1 MLKSIFLPTVTKTH
15 TVKCVLWDISPK
27 QLLSV
32 VTDVDSYSQ
41 FLPLCKHSEILRHSP
56 CGKQFDATL
65 KVGMIRD
72 VLEEEYISRV
82 TVNIDEMTVEAT
94 SIKSI
99 SGWLENLS
107 SKWKLRP
114 IHSKQEEDD
123 SNSIRTDNQQNLTSK
138 NYAINEKHNNNNN
151 ILIGT
156 QIDFTVS
163 MDVSDPIISTTLDHT
178 LEEVAKGQV
187 KAFHQRCLEIQY

>member
-1 MLKSIFLPTVTKTH
+1 MLKSILLPTVTKTH

-41 FLPLCKHSEILRHSP
+41 FLPLCKHSQILRHSP
-56 CGKQFDATL
+56 CGTQFDATL
-65 KVGMIRD
+65 KVGMIQD

-82 TVNIDEMTVEAT
+82 TVNMDKLTVEAT

-107 SKWKLRP
+107 SQWKLKP
-114 IHSKQEEDD
+114 VYSSKEDVLP
-123 SNSIRTDNQQNLTSK
+123 DNQQNFTS
-138 NYAINEKHNNNNN
+138 NNDTVETNN
-151 ILIGT
+151 ILGT

-163 MDVSDPIISTTLDHT
+163 MDVSDPIISKTLDHT
-178 LEEVAKGQV
+178 LENVAKGQV
-187 KAFHQRCLEIQY
+187 KAFQQRCHEIQN